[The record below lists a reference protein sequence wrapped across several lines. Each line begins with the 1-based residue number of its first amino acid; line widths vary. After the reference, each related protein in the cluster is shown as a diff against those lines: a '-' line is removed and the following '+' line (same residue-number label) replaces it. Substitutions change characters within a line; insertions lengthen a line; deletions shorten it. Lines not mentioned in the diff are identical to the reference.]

1 VAYVY
6 QVSFEISPERQGDL
20 EVGGALERVLGFL
33 RVMLPAEP
41 GYTTAR
47 AIYSLDMPDRI
58 RVLVE
63 SVWDHWEDLETHR
76 QSALAEDK
84 ILREFAD
91 LTPEMLEVR
100 TFREV
105 D

>member
-1 VAYVY
+1 
-6 QVSFEISPERQGDL
+6 
-20 EVGGALERVLGFL
+20 
-33 RVMLPAEP
+33 M
-41 GYTTAR
+41 
-47 AIYSLDMPDRI
+47 
-58 RVLVE
+58 
-63 SVWDHWEDLETHR
+63 HR
-76 QSALAEDK
+76 RSSLAEDK